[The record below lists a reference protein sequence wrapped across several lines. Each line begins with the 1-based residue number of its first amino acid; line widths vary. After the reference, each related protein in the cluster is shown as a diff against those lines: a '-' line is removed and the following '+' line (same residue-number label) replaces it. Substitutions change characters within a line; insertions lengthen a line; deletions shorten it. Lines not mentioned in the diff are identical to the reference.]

1 MHAERYLQI
10 LRKIITGV
18 SNLSKKVRNIIA
30 AVAVVLFFTAL
41 LIVVLLNYKNR
52 IDRDNAW
59 VFSGT
64 SESQE
69 SSVVILADINNAQ
82 ADELMKI
89 IGVGRTVAYDIVKF
103 RNDLGGFSSMEQL
116 KEIPSVDGDVYDILC
131 RYYSVN
137 NENGINNG
145 ETKINL
151 NTATV
156 RDLAMVDGISESTA
170 KEIILYRKKFGDF
183 VSVRELLEVNGIGIE
198 TYEKIKDKF
207 TV

>member
-1 MHAERYLQI
+1 M
-10 LRKIITGV
+10 
-18 SNLSKKVRNIIA
+18 SKKVRNIIA

>member
-1 MHAERYLQI
+1 M
-10 LRKIITGV
+10 
-18 SNLSKKVRNIIA
+18 SNNVRNIIA

-69 SSVVILADINNAQ
+69 STVVILADINNAQ

-137 NENGINNG
+137 NENGKNNG